1 MAMNREQRRL
11 LQKQGHLDAEGN
23 PISGG
28 GRSRE
33 EARAPARGD
42 RVGPAQ
48 YIREVNTELRRVNW
62 PTRQEVINYSFVTL
76 LTLLLF
82 TVLVSGFDF
91 VFGEG
96 IIQIL
101 KLAN

>member
-23 PISGG
+23 PTGQT
-28 GRSRE
+28 RSRD
-33 EARAPARGD
+33 EARAPAKSE

-48 YIREVNTELRRVNW
+48 YLREVNTELRRVNW
-62 PTRQEVINYSFVTL
+62 PTRQEVINYSIVTL

-82 TVLVSGFDF
+82 TVLISGFDF
-91 VFGEG
+91 IFGEG
-96 IIQIL
+96 IIEIL

>member
-11 LQKQGHLDAEGN
+11 LQKQGQMDAEGN
-23 PISGG
+23 PTAGT
-28 GRSRE
+28 RR
-33 EARAPARGD
+33 EARAPAQSE
-42 RVGPAQ
+42 RVGPVQ
-48 YIREVNTELRRVNW
+48 YVREVNTELRRVNW
-62 PTRQEVINYSFVTL
+62 PSRQEVINYSLVTL
-76 LTLLLF
+76 VALLFF
-82 TVLVSGFDF
+82 TVLIAGFDF

>member
-1 MAMNREQRRL
+1 MAMNREQRRM
-11 LQKQGHLDAEGN
+11 LQKQGHMDAEGN
-23 PISGG
+23 AVAAP
-28 GRSRE
+28 RN
-33 EARAPARGD
+33 EARAPARGE

-62 PTRQEVINYSFVTL
+62 PTKKEVINYSIVTL
-76 LTLLLF
+76 LTLLF
-82 TVLVSGFDF
+82 FMVMVSGFDF

>member
-23 PISGG
+23 PTSA
-28 GRSRE
+28 GRSRD
-33 EARAPARGD
+33 EARAPARSE

-48 YIREVNTELRRVNW
+48 YLREVNTELRRVNW
-62 PTRQEVINYSFVTL
+62 PTRQEVINYSIVTM

-82 TVLVSGFDF
+82 TVLISAFDF
-91 VFGEG
+91 AFGEG

>member
-23 PISGG
+23 PISG
-28 GRSRE
+28 RSRE
-33 EARAPARGD
+33 EARAPARGE
-42 RVGPAQ
+42 RVSPAQ
-48 YIREVNTELRRVNW
+48 YLREVNTELRRVNW